1 MQDEAPSSGAPDDA
15 WERQLDFERACGAE
29 GPQQR
34 CWLSSDLTAW
44 NQVMHGFAFELVEA
58 KPGSLR
64 LQSIPR
70 GKAERDSAATAREA
84 SSLLS
89 WLLGNHRCVEEL
101 AVTCAVHTGDRSE
114 EARYFIR
121 LRPLPACDA
130 WRSIRRLEIEE
141 RPSAAFLLKDIDA
154 VIGVETLKINA
165 RAIKPEFAAEI
176 EALLRRNSSS
186 IKAVDISDMSRLPRS
201 LIKALDCLS
210 NCESL
215 AISSLIDFVRGLPDM
230 NSVAQLV
237 QTSKVLKELS
247 VDPVMEEQI
256 SVTAKALKTN
266 PALTKLT
273 LFIPDSTVSPRAL
286 FPALE
291 INTTLKELRLTGC
304 CCMDALSGQALASAL
319 RKNTC
324 LRELY
329 IEDVD
334 IDTSSMKDWPDALS
348 ENTALECFQLSSEQ
362 LPISGISALCKLL
375 PANKTLKKL
384 VFAGFRASQEERL
397 ALAEQLRKDEC
408 YGRVQLPWAEPDV
421 PGLLSALAT
430 PSACPGELHLPD
442 ICQLSE
448 DGLKLLCDALT
459 PSKRVRT
466 LSAMVLGEPLARGTA
481 LCQMLRAN
489 RFISC
494 LRLSMAD
501 DRAGDFV
508 RDVLHALAVNAAIT
522 EIIIHLD
529 KIDRL
534 ETATAFSYMLSRNTT
549 ATNISLWFSTT
560 FPRQFIREI
569 SRGMTL
575 NRLVVDLKFVTEKLC
590 CDPSSLAVFEALRRN
605 RAALN
610 RAVDFVLQRP
620 ADRRCAESFELFAGR
635 SCLLARL
642 VEVTGKTEPEVSLDL
657 SAAEHFLQD
666 HYLILTGI
674 IQRTLVC
681 RPAQATQ
688 LDALNTDCWRAVV
701 RHLKIGDVRS

>member
-1 MQDEAPSSGAPDDA
+1 MQDEAPNSGAPDDA
-15 WERQLDFERACGAE
+15 WERQLDFERACGAD
-29 GPQQR
+29 GPQKR

-70 GKAERDSAATAREA
+70 GKAERDSAAAAREA

-89 WLLGNHRCVEEL
+89 WLLGHHRCVEEL
-101 AVTCAVHTGDRSE
+101 AVTCAVHTGDISE
-114 EARYFIR
+114 EAPCSIR
-121 LRPLPACDA
+121 LRPLPARDA

-141 RPSAAFLLKDIDA
+141 RPSAALVLRDVDA

-165 RAIKPEFAAEI
+165 RAIKPKFAAEI
-176 EALLRRNSSS
+176 EGLLRRNSSS
-186 IKAVDISDMSRLPRS
+186 IKAVDISDMNRLPRS
-201 LIKALDCLS
+201 VIKALDCLN

-247 VDPVMEEQI
+247 VDPVMDEQI
-256 SVTAKALKTN
+256 SVTAEALKTN

-273 LFIPDSTVSPRAL
+273 LFIPDSTIPPRAL

-304 CCMDALSGQALASAL
+304 CSMDALSGQALASAL

-324 LRELY
+324 LQELY

-334 IDTSSMKDWPDALS
+334 IDASSMKDWPDALS
-348 ENTALECFQLSSEQ
+348 QNTALECFQLSSEQ

-384 VFAGFRASQEERL
+384 VFAGFQAAQEERL
-397 ALAEQLRKDEC
+397 ALAEQLRNDGC
-408 YGRVQLPWAEPDV
+408 YGRVQLPWTEADL
-421 PGLLSALAT
+421 PGLLSALAA
-430 PSACPGELHLPD
+430 PSVCPGELHLPD

-466 LSAMVLGEPLARGTA
+466 LSAIVLGEPLARGTA

-489 RFISC
+489 RSISC

-501 DRAGDFV
+501 DGAGDFV
-508 RDVLHALAVNAAIT
+508 RYVLHALAVNTAIT
-522 EIIIHLD
+522 EIDIHLD

-534 ETATAFSYMLSRNTT
+534 DTATAFSYMLSRNTT

-560 FPRQFIREI
+560 FPRQFVREI

-575 NRLVVDLKFVTEKLC
+575 NKLVVDLKFVTEKLC
-590 CDPSSLAVFEALRRN
+590 CDPSSLVVFEALRRN

-610 RAVDFVLQRP
+610 RAVDFVLRRP

-642 VEVTGKTEPEVSLDL
+642 VEITGKTEPEVSLDL

-701 RHLKIGDVRS
+701 RHLKIGDVRA